1 MVFVNSE
8 DTGHCSLVFHS
19 SVNAWR
25 CWGGL
30 CIHVPAP
37 YFKEFVCFIIF
48 FIFLCVCVRYNY
60 ILNNWLQSNLE
71 KLEINAM
78 AVSLSVAIITNPG
91 GPRYAQRV

>member
-1 MVFVNSE
+1 M
-8 DTGHCSLVFHS
+8 FH
-19 SVNAWR
+19 
-25 CWGGL
+25 
-30 CIHVPAP
+30 
-37 YFKEFVCFIIF
+37 YFCLF
-48 FIFLCVCVRYNY
+48 FFVCVRYNY

>member
-1 MVFVNSE
+1 M
-8 DTGHCSLVFHS
+8 FH
-19 SVNAWR
+19 
-25 CWGGL
+25 
-30 CIHVPAP
+30 
-37 YFKEFVCFIIF
+37 YFF
-48 FIFLCVCVRYNY
+48 FFCVCVRYNY

>member
-1 MVFVNSE
+1 M
-8 DTGHCSLVFHS
+8 
-19 SVNAWR
+19 
-25 CWGGL
+25 
-30 CIHVPAP
+30 PAP

-48 FIFLCVCVRYNY
+48 VCVRYNY

>member
-1 MVFVNSE
+1 MHGVVGVGFASMCLL
-8 DTGHCSLVFHS
+8 HILRSLCVSLF
-19 SVNAWR
+19 
-25 CWGGL
+25 L
-30 CIHVPAP
+30 
-37 YFKEFVCFIIF
+37 F
-48 FIFLCVCVRYNY
+48 FFCVCVRYNY

>member
-1 MVFVNSE
+1 M
-8 DTGHCSLVFHS
+8 
-19 SVNAWR
+19 
-25 CWGGL
+25 
-30 CIHVPAP
+30 PAP

-48 FIFLCVCVRYNY
+48 GFFCVCVRYNY

>member
-1 MVFVNSE
+1 M
-8 DTGHCSLVFHS
+8 
-19 SVNAWR
+19 
-25 CWGGL
+25 
-30 CIHVPAP
+30 PAP

-48 FIFLCVCVRYNY
+48 VCFFFVCVRYNY

>member
-1 MVFVNSE
+1 MHGVVVVGFASMCLL
-8 DTGHCSLVFHS
+8 HILRSLCVSLF
-19 SVNAWR
+19 
-25 CWGGL
+25 L
-30 CIHVPAP
+30 
-37 YFKEFVCFIIF
+37 F
-48 FIFLCVCVRYNY
+48 FVCVRYNY